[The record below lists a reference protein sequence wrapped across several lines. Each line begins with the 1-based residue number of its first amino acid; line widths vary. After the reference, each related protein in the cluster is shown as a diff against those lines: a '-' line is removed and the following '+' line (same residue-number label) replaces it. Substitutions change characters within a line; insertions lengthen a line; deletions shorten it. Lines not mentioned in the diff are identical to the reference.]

1 MARRCEL
8 TGKESLFGHNVSH
21 AKNRT
26 NRRFVPNLQKVT
38 LHSDALRK
46 EVKLRICT
54 RALRSVQRN
63 SGLDAYLLSRN
74 DAKLA
79 PVGLKLKHQI
89 QKVLSAPKKPKKA
102 TKAA

>member
-8 TGKESLFGHNVSH
+8 TGKERLYGHTVSH
-21 AKNRT
+21 ANNRT

-46 EVKLRICT
+46 DIKLRVCT
-54 RALRSVQRN
+54 RALRSVQHN
-63 SGLDAYLLSRN
+63 NGLDNYLLSRE

-79 PVGLKLKHQI
+79 PFGLKLKHQI
-89 QKVLSAPKKPKKA
+89 QKALSAPKKA

>member
-8 TGKESLFGHNVSH
+8 TGKESMYGHNVSH
-21 AKNRT
+21 ANNRT

-38 LHSDALRK
+38 LRSDALRRD
-46 EVKLRICT
+46 VKLRVCT
-54 RALRSVQRN
+54 RALRSVQVN
-63 SGLDAYLLSRN
+63 GGLDTYLLSRH

-89 QKVLSAPKKPKKA
+89 QKTLSAPKKA